1 MVSWF
6 VLMAAYALLCYA
18 MWVDV
23 RVREIPDWVGL
34 GLLALA
40 ILNGAAVH
48 WISLAFGA
56 LIYLLLFFLWS
67 LGVIGGGDVKLI
79 AATSLFFMPYE
90 QLIFL
95 LNIGLAGGVLAMLY
109 LFGRNRLPIISKR
122 TTKNR
127 VLRVEA
133 WRIRRGMS
141 LPYAVAIA
149 IGFIMTTLRGE
160 W

>member
-1 MVSWF
+1 
-6 VLMAAYALLCYA
+6 MAAYALLCYA

-23 RVREIPDWVGL
+23 RVREIPDWVSL

-48 WISLAFGA
+48 WISLVFGA

-79 AATSLFFMPYE
+79 AVTSLFFMPYE

>member
-6 VLMAAYALLCYA
+6 VIIAAYALLSYA
-18 MWVDV
+18 VWADV
-23 RVREIPDWVGL
+23 QVREIPDWVSL

-40 ILNGAAVH
+40 ILNGAAIH
-48 WISLAFGA
+48 WIALAFGA

-67 LGVIGGGDVKLI
+67 LRVIGGGDVKLI

-109 LFGRNRLPIISKR
+109 LSLVGTDCQSYQRGQQKIAFFAS
-122 TTKNR
+122 
-127 VLRVEA
+127 
-133 WRIRRGMS
+133 RRGGLGGVCPYHMLWLLRLAS
-141 LPYAVAIA
+141 L
-149 IGFIMTTLRGE
+149 
-160 W
+160 

>member
-1 MVSWF
+1 
-6 VLMAAYALLCYA
+6 
-18 MWVDV
+18 
-23 RVREIPDWVGL
+23 
-34 GLLALA
+34 
-40 ILNGAAVH
+40 
-48 WISLAFGA
+48 
-56 LIYLLLFFLWS
+56 
-67 LGVIGGGDVKLI
+67 
-79 AATSLFFMPYE
+79 MPYE

>member
-1 MVSWF
+1 
-6 VLMAAYALLCYA
+6 

-23 RVREIPDWVGL
+23 RVREIPDWVSL

-40 ILNGAAVH
+40 VLNGAAIH
-48 WISLAFGA
+48 WVSLACGG

-67 LGVIGGGDVKLI
+67 VGVMGGGDVKLI
-79 AATSLFFMPYE
+79 ATASLFFMPYE

-95 LNIGLAGGVLAMLY
+95 LNIGLAGGVLAVLY
-109 LFGRNRLPIISKR
+109 LFGRKRLPIISKR
-122 TTKNR
+122 TTEIR

-133 WRIRRGMS
+133 WRIRRGAP

-149 IGFIMTTLRGE
+149 VGFIMTTLRGE